1 MLTNYYS
8 KNKQITTY
16 PIFKCYLN
24 KYSMVEPYNNK
35 HKYIE
40 YIKKYT
46 LNLLQDKKNN
56 SDEDDDIDYIHSSN
70 EIPFNENLSNET
82 PFNEKPPNGKLYF
95 ILGSAIIGL
104 TSYSFYHFFYKKK

>member
-56 SDEDDDIDYIHSSN
+56 SDDDDSDYSDYSDYSDHSN
-70 EIPFNENLSNET
+70 INLSN
-82 PFNEKPPNGKLYF
+82 PNPPNPNPLTGKLYF